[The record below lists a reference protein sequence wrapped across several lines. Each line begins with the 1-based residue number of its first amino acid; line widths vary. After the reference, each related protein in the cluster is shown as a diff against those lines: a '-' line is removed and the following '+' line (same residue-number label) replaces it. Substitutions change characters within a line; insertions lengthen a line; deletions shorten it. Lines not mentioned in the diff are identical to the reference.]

1 MEAAV
6 SSDIARLQRD
16 HDLRGRTAAIPA
28 DAVLERSAR
37 LSKDHLK
44 HAHIRDLTG
53 QRTTWTCGLTFWP
66 PALGTLPVS
75 LRANGDL
82 LKNFRLIWVNQPP
95 AQKFS
100 AFLHPQISGF
110 FRAVPSRQEGRIARR
125 HERWDG
131 MRWTRGRQARS
142 VFAGRLS
149 VSEHGAQ
156 DDRRFTRTAKPCG
169 PDTRGWCQAAGGE
182 FDPTGS
188 TEPSSR
194 Q

>member
-16 HDLRGRTAAIPA
+16 HDLRGRTAAMPA

-53 QRTTWTCGLTFWP
+53 QRTTWTCGLAFRP

-82 LKNFRLIWVNQPP
+82 LKNFRLIWVIQPP
-95 AQKFS
+95 AQKYS

-110 FRAVPSRQEGRIARR
+110 LRTVPSRQEGRIARR
-125 HERWDG
+125 HERGTGCDG
-131 MRWTRGRQARS
+131 RRDISSTNDVGGGRQKCVVLIS
-142 VFAGRLS
+142 
-149 VSEHGAQ
+149 
-156 DDRRFTRTAKPCG
+156 RRW
-169 PDTRGWCQAAGGE
+169 DQVCQ
-182 FDPTGS
+182 
-188 TEPSSR
+188 
-194 Q
+194 